1 MAITIETN
9 IDNYVWSSMLPET
22 ISVSTDETSLVA
34 TLLISGSK
42 VYETTL
48 SAYNGQVVLYSIGD
62 IIEDSLCNRTS
73 VCLSCKLQFWN
84 TNKTKNASVSFISF
98 YSYKRIGVSVLDFF
112 SHQLS
117 TLSPFSIGA
126 KEIMISS
133 VVISSSLA
141 DISYTARIY
150 YIDANGEN
158 QKYYKNNF
166 SYSRPSITIIE
177 GVNHVH
183 DILYISKT
191 TLSDILDSASISHS
205 EITAC
210 AVSRSDGAYHII
222 YFSPEREVVSFS
234 FLNNFGFWESVSIP
248 CVTTQKT
255 KKEASEGYVGKNYV
269 QYDSDTSSE
278 YELAIA
284 PIPMEYAEYLE
295 ELLNS
300 RDVRFGISET
310 PEDLPK
316 ILITDNTHEI
326 TTDDT
331 GSVNLKLTYKFANQ
345 RSLVDVPQKS
355 EIYDESFTQEFN

>member
-9 IDNYVWSSMLPET
+9 IDNYIWSSMLPET

-48 SAYNGQVVLYSIGD
+48 SAFNGQVSLYSIGD
-62 IIEDSLCNRTS
+62 IIEYSFNNRPY
-73 VCLSCKLQFWN
+73 VCLSCEVQFWDIS
-84 TNKTKNASVSFISF
+84 KTIKKSVSFIVF
-98 YSYKRIGVSVLDFF
+98 ESYKRIKTPVLDFF
-112 SHQLS
+112 SHQFC
-117 TLSPFSIGA
+117 TLSPFSMGA
-126 KEIMISS
+126 KDIIINS
-133 VVISSSLA
+133 VVISSSFA
-141 DISYTARIY
+141 DISYAARIY

-166 SYSRPSITIIE
+166 SYSRPLSTIIE
-177 GVNHVH
+177 GVGHIQ

-191 TLSDILDSASISHS
+191 ALSDILNSASISHS
-205 EITAC
+205 DITAC
-210 AVSRSDGAYHII
+210 AVSRSDGPYHII

-255 KKEASEGYVGKNYV
+255 KKEASEGYIGKNYV
-269 QYDSDTSSE
+269 QYDCNTSSE
-278 YELAIA
+278 YELSIA
-284 PIPMEYAEYLE
+284 PVPMEYADYLE

-300 RDVRFGISET
+300 RDVRFGISEI
-310 PEDLPK
+310 PENLPK

-331 GSVNLKLTYKFANQ
+331 GSINLKLTYKFANQ